1 MLNTLSKKLSEKS
14 TNKPPIIKPIDGST
28 HSLNPSSND
37 KSNAGDKSD
46 QKDDAIITPALNPKI
61 VSSTFL
67 FISLKKQTKRL
78 VIEAANELENAINSS
93 VINQYDLP
101 KAYMILVELKLEIN
115 KVEDAKYFS
124 QIIITDEVS
133 ASGKIFLVL

>member
-37 KSNAGDKSD
+37 KSSAGDKSD

-67 FISLKKQTKRL
+67 FISLKKQTTS
-78 VIEAANELENAINSS
+78 A
-93 VINQYDLP
+93 P
-101 KAYMILVELKLEIN
+101 KAVTPQVNIVAN
-115 KVEDAKYFS
+115 NV
-124 QIIITDEVS
+124 
-133 ASGKIFLVL
+133 